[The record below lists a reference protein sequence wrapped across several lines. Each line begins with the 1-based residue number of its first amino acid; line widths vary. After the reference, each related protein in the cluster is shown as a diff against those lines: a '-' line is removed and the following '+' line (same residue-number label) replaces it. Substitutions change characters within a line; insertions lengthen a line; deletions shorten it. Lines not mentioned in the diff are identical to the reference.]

1 MVEPSYLTCGFY
13 SIDMPGAW
21 DDVKIIRIDE
31 VCGVGGCSLDNEAA
45 HRLAEM

>member
-31 VCGVGGCSLDNEAA
+31 VCGVGGCSQAIWYVPGQV
-45 HRLAEM
+45 